1 MGVLEY
7 EAKPQL
13 NENRK
18 RRGIPS
24 AARDY
29 GTLVTF
35 RAEFKIGKKSTMPAW
50 HWSGT
55 DNTSGVKSLHAIT
68 MDTNGSRVKPH
79 YPTGK
84 VQSVSTLLWT
94 KWQWWRCPPE
104 RHWRRGKRK
113 RLPLSS
119 SLSSLLLRIS
129 LCQAGSLPA
138 RQHMPC
144 QLPCW
149 QPYCRHRVDTC
160 GTFQQLQNRG
170 DVFPGDAKAFLLN
183 TMPGSLQWH
192 LLWKDGQGEHVRTR
206 RGSVGKDNWN
216 QEQTKTTV
224 VLLLTN

>member
-7 EAKPQL
+7 AAKPQL
-13 NENRK
+13 GANRK
-18 RRGIPS
+18 RRGKPS

-29 GTLVTF
+29 GTLVSF
-35 RAEFKIGKKSTMPAW
+35 RAEFKNGKKSTTPAW
-50 HWSGT
+50 HRSGT

-84 VQSVSTLLWT
+84 VRSASTLLWT

-170 DVFPGDAKAFLLN
+170 DAMRFLG
-183 TMPGSLQWH
+183 MP
-192 LLWKDGQGEHVRTR
+192 R
-206 RGSVGKDNWN
+206 RFS
-216 QEQTKTTV
+216 
-224 VLLLTN
+224 

>member
-1 MGVLEY
+1 MAV
-7 EAKPQL
+7 
-13 NENRK
+13 ENTALTHGK
-18 RRGIPS
+18 
-24 AARDY
+24 
-29 GTLVTF
+29 GTKCIHTF
-35 RAEFKIGKKSTMPAW
+35 MDKMAMVALST
-50 HWSGT
+50 
-55 DNTSGVKSLHAIT
+55 
-68 MDTNGSRVKPH
+68 
-79 YPTGK
+79 
-84 VQSVSTLLWT
+84 
-94 KWQWWRCPPE
+94 E

-160 GTFQQLQNRG
+160 GTFHHLQNRG
-170 DVFPGDAKAFLLN
+170 DVFPGDAKVILLN

-192 LLWKDGQGEHVRTR
+192 LLRNDGQGEHVRTR
-206 RGSVGKDNWN
+206 CGSVGKDNWN